1 MSVSEP
7 PKSKKWQKA
16 ERWRVGLWDNRYPL
30 CGLRLLWVL
39 IGTKHVQMSA
49 PVCLT
54 KMRMS
59 RKEWNKLIDKT
70 RMHTEEDLAIDK
82 ERRQKVWDDAEKR
95 RREIE
100 AGTYV
105 KPKRKYK
112 KKQDNAENT
121 TKQLEDKRPKKIQ
134 SALDKLASLR

>member
-1 MSVSEP
+1 VSVSEP
-7 PKSKKWQKA
+7 PKPKKWQKA

-39 IGTKHVQMSA
+39 VGTKHVQMSA

-54 KMRMS
+54 KMRMT
-59 RKEWNKLIDKT
+59 RKEWNKLRDKT
-70 RMHTEEDLAIDK
+70 RYHTEEDIRIDE
-82 ERRQKVWDDAEKR
+82 ERRQKVWDDAEKH

-105 KPKRKYK
+105 KPKRKYTRRK
-112 KKQDNAENT
+112 NK
-121 TKQLEDKRPKKIQ
+121 
-134 SALDKLASLR
+134 